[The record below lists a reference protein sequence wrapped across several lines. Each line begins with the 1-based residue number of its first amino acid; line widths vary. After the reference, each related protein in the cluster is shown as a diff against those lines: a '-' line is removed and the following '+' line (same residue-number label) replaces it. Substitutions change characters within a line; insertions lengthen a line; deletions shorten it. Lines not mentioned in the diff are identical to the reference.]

1 MLSSQKPHVLQG
13 PVNES
18 SWGGLL
24 ITPPQSA
31 GKRGGAQGTSWYEAM
46 AQAWGQVMDGQ
57 AAKVTSAADAIASG
71 NDSPSAMVTLTA
83 EAQKMAFMAQNA
95 SSSVN
100 ATAEALE
107 TLATKK

>member
-1 MLSSQKPHVLQG
+1 MLSSLKRNILQG
-13 PVNES
+13 LVNDAGS
-18 SWGGLL
+18 GGLVGAV
-24 ITPPQSA
+24 PQSS
-31 GKRGGAQGTSWYEAM
+31 GRRGGGQGTSWYEAM

-57 AAKVTSAADAIASG
+57 AAKVTAASDAIAGG

>member
-1 MLSSQKPHVLQG
+1 MLSSYRPHVLQAQ
-13 PVNES
+13 VNET

-24 ITPPQSA
+24 LTLPQSQS
-31 GKRGGAQGTSWYEAM
+31 KRGGGGASWYEAM

-57 AAKVTSAADAIASG
+57 AAKVTSASDAISSG

-100 ATAEALE
+100 AIAEALE